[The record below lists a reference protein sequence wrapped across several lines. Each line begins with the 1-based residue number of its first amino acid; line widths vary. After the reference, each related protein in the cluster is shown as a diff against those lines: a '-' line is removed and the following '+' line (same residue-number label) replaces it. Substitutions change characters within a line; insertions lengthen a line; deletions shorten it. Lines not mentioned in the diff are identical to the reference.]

1 MNRLKHFI
9 NIDDD
14 LWNNWKWQITNY
26 LSSYDDIKN
35 LTNLSSS
42 EVYALK
48 NSNKFGTSISPYYSI
63 HLNNNFIRKTII
75 PSKDEFINY
84 EDEYVDPLGEEKNR
98 VTPHIIH
105 TYPDKILF
113 LVTTFCA
120 TYCRYCT
127 RSRIV
132 SKPKFDNSNYDDS
145 IEYIKKN
152 KNIRDVLISG
162 GDPLIMSDASLEEI
176 LSKIRIISHVKII
189 RIGSKI
195 PAVLPMRITDSLC
208 KILNKYNVWLSLH
221 FIHPD
226 EIQPETIKACK
237 KLSNAGISMISQT
250 VLLKGV
256 NDNKE
261 TLIKLFYLL
270 LSINVKPYYL
280 LQCDPIKGS
289 KHFRT
294 NIKKSINLI
303 QSLHSNISGVAVPQ
317 FVIDSPGGGGKIP
330 IVSLKQIKQ
339 KGKKVIIEDFNK
351 NKYVYP
357 DVS

>member
-1 MNRLKHFI
+1 MNRLKYFM
-9 NIDDD
+9 NIENDR
-14 LWNNWKWQITNY
+14 WNNWKWQISNY
-26 LSSYDDIKN
+26 LSDYDDLKN
-35 LTNLSSS
+35 LTNLTSS
-42 EVYALK
+42 EIYALNK
-48 NSNKFGTSISPYYSI
+48 SNGFGISISPFYSI
-63 HLNNNFIRKTII
+63 HFNNKYIRKTII
-75 PSKDEFINY
+75 PTKDEFLNFS
-84 EDEYVDPLGEEKNR
+84 DEFVDPLGEEKNR

-132 SKPKFDNSNYDDS
+132 SKPKFDNSNYSES

-162 GDPLIMSDASLEEI
+162 GDPLIMSDSSLDEI
-176 LSKIRIISHVKII
+176 LFEIRNISHVKII

-195 PAVLPMRITDSLC
+195 PAVLPMRITDELC
-208 KILNKYNVWLSLH
+208 KILKKYNVWLSLH

-226 EIQPETIKACK
+226 EIQPETIQACRS
-237 KLSNAGISMISQT
+237 LSNAGISMISQT
-250 VLLKGV
+250 VLLRGV

-261 TLIKLFYLL
+261 TLTDLFYSLL
-270 LSINVKPYYL
+270 GINVKPYYL

-289 KHFRT
+289 RHFRT
-294 NIKKSINLI
+294 NIKESIELI

-330 IVSLKQIKQ
+330 IISLRQIKQ
-339 KGKKVIIEDFNK
+339 KGNKVIIEDFNK
-351 NKYVYP
+351 KKYVYP
-357 DVS
+357 DVN

>member
-1 MNRLKHFI
+1 
-9 NIDDD
+9 
-14 LWNNWKWQITNY
+14 
-26 LSSYDDIKN
+26 
-35 LTNLSSS
+35 
-42 EVYALK
+42 
-48 NSNKFGTSISPYYSI
+48 
-63 HLNNNFIRKTII
+63 
-75 PSKDEFINY
+75 
-84 EDEYVDPLGEEKNR
+84 
-98 VTPHIIH
+98 
-105 TYPDKILF
+105 
-113 LVTTFCA
+113 
-120 TYCRYCT
+120 
-127 RSRIV
+127 
-132 SKPKFDNSNYDDS
+132 
-145 IEYIKKN
+145 
-152 KNIRDVLISG
+152 
-162 GDPLIMSDASLEEI
+162 
-176 LSKIRIISHVKII
+176 
-189 RIGSKI
+189 
-195 PAVLPMRITDSLC
+195 
-208 KILNKYNVWLSLH
+208 
-221 FIHPD
+221 
-226 EIQPETIKACK
+226 
-237 KLSNAGISMISQT
+237 MISQT

-294 NIKKSINLI
+294 NIKKSIKLI